1 MTVKKPYIPGK
12 TTPMMPAYHLAE
24 LTRPF
29 AASEEQFGKLTGLLQ
44 STDAVVM
51 EHSELEKRIQKE
63 GTELM
68 RRLLQDHLNLRA
80 CTERDCRDT
89 QTITGA
95 DGVERG
101 HRRQGTERGLMTVF
115 GPVRVLRAGYSA
127 GATSSLYPLDAEL
140 NLPADS
146 FSHGVRERVARQAA
160 HNSFE
165 ATVAEV
171 SATTGAQVAKR
182 QVEGLAHE
190 AARDFDELYRVRHK
204 AAAQVP
210 ASGSVLV
217 VSVDGK
223 GICMRP
229 EGLRDAT
236 RRKAQKRRSEP
247 TPPCVSLKRNRR
259 HAKRMA
265 TVAAVYTIEPY
276 QRSAEQVAR
285 NLAGVAIDADQR
297 DKRPKPEK
305 KRIWA
310 SLTSEPAEVI
320 RDAFAEASAR
330 TKAGSKRWVALVDGN
345 QTQLGALKEQARMH
359 GISLTIVLDLLHVL
373 GYLWKAARILGG
385 PSNHDAFA
393 WIQPRVL
400 AILHGN
406 CSDVAAGLRRSATRR
421 QLKAAKRKPVDDCAG
436 YLLKYRE
443 YLRYDEYLAAGLPI
457 ATGVI
462 EGACRHL
469 IQDRMDITGARWALD
484 GAEAILR
491 LRALWASGDFD
502 DYWRFHLEQERHL
515 NHTMLYANDPPTT
528 RPVSAVSSPSP
539 PRTRV
544 PHLHLVS

>member
-1 MTVKKPYIPGK
+1 
-12 TTPMMPAYHLAE
+12 MMPAYHLAG
-24 LTRPF
+24 LTSPF
-29 AASEEQFGKLTGLLQ
+29 AASEEQFSKLTGLLQ
-44 STDAVVM
+44 STDALVM

-68 RRLLQDHLNLRA
+68 RRLFQDHLNLRA

-95 DGVERG
+95 DGVERA

-127 GATSSLYPLDAEL
+127 PATPSLYPLDAEL

-160 HNSFE
+160 QNSFE

-171 SATTGAQVAKR
+171 SATTGAHVAKR
-182 QVEGLAHE
+182 QAEGLAHE
-190 AARDFDELYRVRHK
+190 AARDFDEFYRVRHE

-236 RRKAQKRRSEP
+236 RCKAQKRRSEP

-297 DKRPKPEK
+297 DKRPNPEK

-330 TKAGSKRWVALVDGN
+330 AKAGSKRWVALVDGN

-393 WIQPRVL
+393 WLQPRML

-421 QLKAAKRKPVDDCAG
+421 QLKAARRKPVDDCAD

-443 YLRYDEYLAAGLPI
+443 YLRYDDYLAAGLPI

-469 IQDRMDITGARWALD
+469 IQDRMDITGARWGLG

-515 NHTMLYANDPPTT
+515 NHTMLYASDPPTT
-528 RPVSAVSSPSP
+528 RPAPAVSSSSP
-539 PRTRV
+539 ARTRV
-544 PHLHLVS
+544 PHLHLVP

>member
-1 MTVKKPYIPGK
+1 MTVKQPYVPGK
-12 TTPMMPAYHLAE
+12 TTPMMPAYHLEE
-24 LTRPF
+24 LASPF
-29 AASEEQFGKLTGLLQ
+29 AASEEQFSKLTGLLQ
-44 STDAVVM
+44 STDTLVM
-51 EHSELEKRIQKE
+51 EHSELEKWIQKE

-68 RRLLQDHLNLRA
+68 RRLFQDHLNLRA
-80 CTERDCRDT
+80 CTELDCRDT
-89 QTITGA
+89 QAVTGA
-95 DGVERG
+95 DGVERV
-101 HRRQGTERGLMTVF
+101 HRRPRTERGLVTVF
-115 GPVRVLRAGYSA
+115 GPVRVVRAGYSA
-127 GATSSLYPLDAEL
+127 PTISSLYPLDAEL

-146 FSHGVRERVARQAA
+146 FSHGVRERIARQAA
-160 HNSFE
+160 QSSFE
-165 ATVAEV
+165 VTVAEV
-171 SATTGAQVAKR
+171 STTTGAQVAKR
-182 QVEGLAHE
+182 QAEGLAHE
-190 AARDFDELYRVRHK
+190 AARDFDEFYRVRHLN
-204 AAAQVP
+204 AEQAP

-223 GICMRP
+223 GVCMRH

-236 RRKAQKRRSEP
+236 RRKAQTRRSEP
-247 TPPCVSLKRNRR
+247 KPPSASLKRNRR

-285 NLAGVAIDADQR
+285 NLAGVPSDADQR
-297 DKRPKPEK
+297 QTRPKPEN
-305 KRIWA
+305 KRVWA

-330 TKAGSKRWVALVDGN
+330 AKAGSKRWVALVDGN
-345 QTQLGALKEQARMH
+345 QTQLGALEEQARIH

-373 GYLWKAARILGG
+373 GYLWKAAPILGG

-393 WIQPRVL
+393 WLTPRML
-400 AILHGN
+400 DILRGK
-406 CSDVAAGLRRSATRR
+406 CSDVAAGMRRSATRR
-421 QLKAAKRKPVDDCAG
+421 QLKAVKRKPVDDCAD

-469 IQDRMDITGARWALD
+469 IQDRMDITGARWGLE

-491 LRALWASGDFD
+491 LRSIWASGDFD

-515 NHTMLYANDPPTT
+515 NHTMLYANHPPAT
-528 RPVSAVSSPSP
+528 RPAPTASSPLPARS
-539 PRTRV
+539 RV
-544 PHLHLVS
+544 PHLHLVP